1 MKVKTSSG
9 LKRSQ
14 EDKELGSWFGELLPI
29 ISSTDNCQPQ
39 QAIEPGR
46 KVPETN
52 GEQVNPEESH
62 DDDDDDDDDVCE
74 EEASPQGPPMGHQ
87 MEKENLHLHQP
98 NVSC

>member
-1 MKVKTSSG
+1 MKVETSSG

-29 ISSTDNCQPQ
+29 ASSMDNCQPQ

-52 GEQVNPEESH
+52 GKEVNPEEVMMMMMLAKKRRVLKVLRRGIKWKKKIYTYTS
-62 DDDDDDDDDVCE
+62 
-74 EEASPQGPPMGHQ
+74 QT
-87 MEKENLHLHQP
+87 
-98 NVSC
+98 

>member
-29 ISSTDNCQPQ
+29 ASSMDNCQPQ

-52 GEQVNPEESH
+52 GKEVNPEESH
-62 DDDDDDDDDVCE
+62 DDDDVSE
-74 EEASPQGPPMGHQ
+74 EEASPQGTPTGHQ

-98 NVSC
+98 HVSC